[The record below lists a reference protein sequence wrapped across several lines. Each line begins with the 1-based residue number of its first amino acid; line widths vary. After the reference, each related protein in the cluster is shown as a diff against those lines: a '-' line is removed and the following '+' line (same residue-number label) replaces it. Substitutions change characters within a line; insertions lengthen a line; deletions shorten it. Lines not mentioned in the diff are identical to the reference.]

1 MGNHIPQVST
11 TIHDCPLRPYEPCFW
26 PRCATPAFF
35 STLLGASMHIGEK
48 SKRPAWGKWRGV
60 LAASSGGGDR
70 ARPLLTCTISVTNY
84 MRVAYVTGATRPH
97 GNKRVAFGHYYR
109 CCRGSPLRL
118 DTDEDPPSD
127 RVLGSTHV
135 ALCTGGAA
143 YIGHANFSGT
153 PQPGYVVQGA
163 NAGSEATKHDTRAG
177 CRARSRR
184 PHRRPGRTWRPWLRL
199 WPCRRRTRV
208 AQWRQLQPEQ

>member
-1 MGNHIPQVST
+1 MTARCGLASR
-11 TIHDCPLRPYEPCFW
+11 LGRPRTDDSCG
-26 PRCATPAFF
+26 
-35 STLLGASMHIGEK
+35 LGSRTAGPDTRHRRSSALCSARACTSGK
-48 SKRPAWGKWRGV
+48 SPNAPP
-60 LAASSGGGDR
+60 GG
-70 ARPLLTCTISVTNY
+70 SVTNY